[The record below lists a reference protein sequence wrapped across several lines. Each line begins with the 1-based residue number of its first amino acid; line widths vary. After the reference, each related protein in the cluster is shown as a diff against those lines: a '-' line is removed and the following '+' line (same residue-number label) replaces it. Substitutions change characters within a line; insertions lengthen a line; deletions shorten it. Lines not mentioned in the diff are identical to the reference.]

1 MEKRRALLTSSCALL
16 LWAAVGLA
24 AEPPGLKDV
33 APEGFLIGA
42 AVNMKLVDGEDAAG
56 AAIVTRQFNSIT
68 DENVLKPGPIHPAAD
83 RYSFGPGDRYVAWG
97 QEHGMFVV
105 GHVLVWHQQTAPWFF
120 AGKDGAKLDRETAL
134 ARMKEHID
142 TVVGRYRGK
151 VGGWDVV
158 NEAFED
164 DGSWRRTPWFEA
176 IGEDYVAKAFEY
188 AHAAD
193 PEAELYYNDYNLW
206 KPEKCAA
213 AVRLVKDL
221 KARGLRVDAIGEQA
235 HWGLGD
241 PELEQVE
248 AMLATIEA
256 AGLEVHIT
264 ELDLDVLPRDP
275 EMWGADLSKQSKIRA
290 TTNIY
295 PDGLPEEVQ
304 HEQARQ
310 YGALFAL
317 FMRYGDIVKRVT
329 FWGVT
334 DADSWLHNFP
344 IPGRVNY
351 PLLWDREGKPKPAF
365 DAVLEALQTP

>member
-1 MEKRRALLTSSCALL
+1 
-16 LWAAVGLA
+16 
-24 AEPPGLKDV
+24 
-33 APEGFLIGA
+33 
-42 AVNMKLVDGEDAAG
+42 MKA
-56 AAIVTRQFNSIT
+56 
-68 DENVLKPGPIHPAAD
+68 
-83 RYSFGPGDRYVAWG
+83 
-97 QEHGMFVV
+97 
-105 GHVLVWHQQTAPWFF
+105 
-120 AGKDGAKLDRETAL
+120 
-134 ARMKEHID
+134 HIE

-164 DGSWRRTPWFEA
+164 DGTWRKTPWFQA
-176 IGEDYVAKAFEY
+176 IGEDYVAQAFEY

-206 KPEKCAA
+206 KPEKLKA

-241 PELEQVE
+241 PKLDQVE
-248 AMLATIEA
+248 AMLATVRA
-256 AGLEVHIT
+256 AGLEMHIT
-264 ELDLDVLPRDP
+264 EMDLDVLPRDP

-290 TTNIY
+290 ATNIY

-304 HEQARQ
+304 QEQARQ

-317 FMRYGDIVKRVT
+317 FMRYRDTVGRVT

-334 DADSWLHNFP
+334 DADSWLDNFP
-344 IPGRVNY
+344 IPGRINY
-351 PLLWDREGKPKPAF
+351 PLLWDREGQPKPAF
-365 DAVLEALQTP
+365 DAVLEALQAR